1 MLTDIEI
8 AQSTK
13 MKPIS
18 DIALSIGIDEFEPYG
33 KYKAKIRYDD
43 FGPKKGKL
51 VLVTAMNP
59 TPLGEGKTT
68 MSIGLADGLRRIG
81 ENAVLALREPSLGPV
96 FGIKGGAAGGGYSQV
111 VPMEDI
117 NLHFTGDI
125 HAIESANNLLA
136 ALIDNHIFQGNDL
149 DIQNVTWR
157 RCMDMNDRQLRKI
170 ESGLGGKFNGV
181 PREDGFDITVA
192 SEVMAIFCLA
202 TNLDDLQARLGN
214 IIIGYNSNNEP
225 IRAKDLHAEGAMTA
239 LLKDAFNP
247 NLVQTLEGTPA
258 FIHGGP
264 FANIAHGCNSVVAT
278 KLAMSYGDWVVTEAG
293 FGADLG
299 AEKFLDIKCRQA
311 HLQPDVIA
319 IVATIKAL
327 KYNGGVPKDKV
338 REPNNE
344 ALIAGIAN
352 LRRHVYNMK
361 SYNIPVIVVIN
372 KFNTDTDDEIELVKD
387 NLPHVKIVTCT
398 SFADGSK
405 GSIEFAKAVRA
416 ACEDRTLRLS
426 LETIHCAQRYPYDIE
441 EPLTEKMHHLAARIY
456 GAKEVTFSAQAVEM
470 IQKIE
475 EMGYD
480 DLPICVAKTQ
490 YSFTDQPTDLGAPD
504 DFTMTVNEVRLSAG
518 AGFVVMICG
527 KMMTMPGLP
536 KVPAANNI
544 SVDENHQITG
554 LF

>member
-51 VLVTAMNP
+51 VLVTAMSP

-202 TNLDDLQARLGN
+202 TDLEDLQARLGN
-214 IIIGYNSNNEP
+214 IIIGYNSNNDP
-225 IRAKDLHAEGAMTA
+225 VRAKDLHAEGAMTA

-344 ALIAGIAN
+344 ALIAGIKN

-372 KFNTDTDDEIELVKD
+372 KFNTDTDDEIELLKD
-387 NLPHVKIVTCT
+387 NLSHVKIVTNT

-416 ACEDRTLRLS
+416 ACEDRTPRLS

-441 EPLTEKMHHLAARIY
+441 ESLTEKMRHLAARIY
-456 GAKEVTFSAQAVEM
+456 GAKEVTFSAKAVEM

>member
-18 DIALSIGIDEFEPYG
+18 DIALSIGINEFEPYG

-51 VLVTAMNP
+51 VLVTAMSP

-202 TNLDDLQARLGN
+202 TNLEDLQARLGN
-214 IIIGYNSNNEP
+214 IIIGYNSNNDP
-225 IRAKDLHAEGAMTA
+225 VRAKDLYAEGAMTA

-344 ALIAGIAN
+344 ALVAGIKN

-387 NLPHVKIVTCT
+387 NLPHVKIVTST

-416 ACEDRTLRLS
+416 ACEDRTPRLS

-441 EPLTEKMHHLAARIY
+441 ESLTEKMHHLATRIY
-456 GAKEVTFSAQAVEM
+456 GAKEVTFSAKAVEM
-470 IQKIE
+470 IQKIT
-475 EMGYD
+475 EMGYN

>member
-51 VLVTAMNP
+51 ILVTAMSP

-214 IIIGYNSNNEP
+214 IIIGYNSNNDP
-225 IRAKDLHAEGAMTA
+225 VRAKDLHAEGAMTA

-311 HLQPDVIA
+311 RLQPDVIA

-372 KFNTDTDDEIELVKD
+372 RFNTDTDAEIELVRD

-416 ACEDRTLRLS
+416 ACEDRTPRLS

-441 EPLTEKMHHLAARIY
+441 ESLTEKMHHLAARIY
-456 GAKEVTFSAQAVEM
+456 GAKEVTFSAKAVEM

-518 AGFVVMICG
+518 ASFVVMICG

>member
-51 VLVTAMNP
+51 VLITAMSP

-202 TNLDDLQARLGN
+202 TNLEDLQARLGN
-214 IIIGYNSNNEP
+214 IIIGYNNNNDP
-225 IRAKDLHAEGAMTA
+225 VRAKDLHAEGAMTA

-311 HLQPDVIA
+311 HLQPDAIA

-372 KFNTDTDDEIELVKD
+372 RFNTDTDAEIELVRD
-387 NLPHVKIVTCT
+387 NLPYVKIVTCT

-416 ACEDRTLRLS
+416 ACEDRTPRLS

-441 EPLTEKMHHLAARIY
+441 ESLTEKMHHLAARIY
-456 GAKEVTFSAQAVEM
+456 GAKEVTFSAKAVEM

>member
-1 MLTDIEI
+1 
-8 AQSTK
+8 
-13 MKPIS
+13 
-18 DIALSIGIDEFEPYG
+18 
-33 KYKAKIRYDD
+33 
-43 FGPKKGKL
+43 
-51 VLVTAMNP
+51 
-59 TPLGEGKTT
+59 
-68 MSIGLADGLRRIG
+68 
-81 ENAVLALREPSLGPV
+81 
-96 FGIKGGAAGGGYSQV
+96 
-111 VPMEDI
+111 
-117 NLHFTGDI
+117 
-125 HAIESANNLLA
+125 
-136 ALIDNHIFQGNDL
+136 
-149 DIQNVTWR
+149 
-157 RCMDMNDRQLRKI
+157 MNDRQLRKI

-214 IIIGYNSNNEP
+214 IIIGYNSNNDP
-225 IRAKDLHAEGAMTA
+225 VRAKDLHAEGAMTA

-311 HLQPDVIA
+311 RLQPDAIA

-344 ALIAGIAN
+344 ALVDGIAN

-372 KFNTDTDDEIELVKD
+372 RFNTDTDAEIELVRD

-405 GSIEFAKAVRA
+405 GSIEFAKAVRT
-416 ACEDRTLRLS
+416 ACEDRTPRLS

-441 EPLTEKMHHLAARIY
+441 ESLTEKMHHLAARIY
-456 GAKEVTFSAQAVEM
+456 GAKEVTFSAKAVEM
-470 IQKIE
+470 IQKIK

>member
-18 DIALSIGIDEFEPYG
+18 DIALSVGIDEYEPYG
-33 KYKAKIRYDD
+33 FYKAKVKYDN
-43 FGPKKGKL
+43 FGVKKGKL
-51 VLVTAMNP
+51 VLVTAMSP

-136 ALIDNHIFQGNDL
+136 ALIDNHIFQGNEL
-149 DIQNVTWR
+149 DIQKVTWR

-170 ESGLGGKFNGV
+170 QSGLGGKFSGV
-181 PREDGFDITVA
+181 PRDDGFDITVA

-202 TNLDDLQARLGN
+202 TDLDDLKTRLGN
-214 IIIGYNSNNEP
+214 IIIGYNGNNDP
-225 IRAKDLHAEGAMTA
+225 VRASDLHAEGAMTA
-239 LLKDAFNP
+239 LLRDAFNP

-278 KLAMSYGDWVVTEAG
+278 KLAMSYGDYVVTEAG

-311 HLQPDVIA
+311 RLQPDAIA
-319 IVATIKAL
+319 IVATIKTL
-327 KYNGGVPKDKV
+327 KYNSGVPKDKV
-338 REPNNE
+338 RESNDE
-344 ALIAGIAN
+344 ALVAGIAN

-372 KFNTDTDDEIELVKD
+372 RFNTDTDAEIELVRD

-416 ACEDRTLRLS
+416 ACEDRTPRLS
-426 LETIHCAQRYPYDIE
+426 LETVHCGRKYPYDIE
-441 EPLTEKMHHLAARIY
+441 SPLIGKMFHLAANIY
-456 GAKEVTFSAQAVEM
+456 GAKDVYFTTEAVEM
-470 IQKIE
+470 IQKIK

-490 YSFTDQPTDLGAPD
+490 YSFTDQPTELGAPEG
-504 DFTMTVNEVRLSAG
+504 FTMTVSEVRLSAG
-518 AGFVVMICG
+518 AGFIVMICG

-536 KVPAANNI
+536 KTPAANNI

>member
-51 VLVTAMNP
+51 VLVTAMSP

-214 IIIGYNSNNEP
+214 IIIGYNSNNDP
-225 IRAKDLHAEGAMTA
+225 VRAKDLHAEGAMTA

-372 KFNTDTDDEIELVKD
+372 KFNTDTDDEIELLKD
-387 NLPHVKIVTCT
+387 NLSHVKIVTNT

-416 ACEDRTLRLS
+416 ACEDCTPRLS

-441 EPLTEKMHHLAARIY
+441 ESLTEKMHHLAARIY
-456 GAKEVTFSAQAVEM
+456 GAKEVTFSAKAVEM

>member
-51 VLVTAMNP
+51 VLVTAMSP

-214 IIIGYNSNNEP
+214 IIIGYNSNNDP
-225 IRAKDLHAEGAMTA
+225 VRAKDLHAEGAMTA

-311 HLQPDVIA
+311 RLQPDVIA

-344 ALIAGIAN
+344 ALVAGIAN

-372 KFNTDTDDEIELVKD
+372 RFNTDTDAEIELVRD

-405 GSIEFAKAVRA
+405 GSIEFAKTVRA
-416 ACEDRTLRLS
+416 ACEDHTPRLS

-441 EPLTEKMHHLAARIY
+441 ESLTEKMHHLAARIY
-456 GAKEVTFSAQAVEM
+456 GAKEVTFSAKAVEM
-470 IQKIE
+470 IQKIK
-475 EMGYD
+475 EMGYN

>member
-51 VLVTAMNP
+51 VLVTAMSP

-202 TNLDDLQARLGN
+202 TNLEDLQARLGN

-311 HLQPDVIA
+311 RLQPDAIA

-344 ALIAGIAN
+344 ALVDGIAN

-372 KFNTDTDDEIELVKD
+372 RFNTDTDAEIELVRD

-398 SFADGSK
+398 SFADGGK

-416 ACEDRTLRLS
+416 ACEDRTPRLS

-441 EPLTEKMHHLAARIY
+441 ESLTEKMHHLAARIY
-456 GAKEVTFSAQAVEM
+456 GAKEVTFSAKAVEM

>member
-51 VLVTAMNP
+51 VLVTAMSP

-81 ENAVLALREPSLGPV
+81 ENVVLALREPSLGPV

-202 TNLDDLQARLGN
+202 TDLEDLQTRLGN
-214 IIIGYNSNNEP
+214 IIIGYNSNNNP
-225 IRAKDLHAEGAMTA
+225 VRAKDLHAEGAMTA

-311 HLQPDVIA
+311 RLQPDVIA

-344 ALIAGIAN
+344 ALVAGIAN

-372 KFNTDTDDEIELVKD
+372 RFNTDTDDEIELVKD
-387 NLPHVKIVTCT
+387 NLPHVKIVTNT

-405 GSIEFAKAVRA
+405 GSVEFAKAVRA
-416 ACEDRTLRLS
+416 ACENRTPRLS
-426 LETIHCAQRYPYDIE
+426 LETIHCAQKYPYDIE
-441 EPLTEKMHHLAARIY
+441 ESLTEKMYRLATRIY
-456 GAKEVTFSAQAVEM
+456 GAKEVTFSAKAIEM
-470 IQKIE
+470 IQKIK

-490 YSFTDQPTDLGAPD
+490 YSFTDQPAELGAPD

>member
-51 VLVTAMNP
+51 VLVTAMSP

-214 IIIGYNSNNEP
+214 IIIGYNSNNDP
-225 IRAKDLHAEGAMTA
+225 VRAKDLHAEGAMTA

-387 NLPHVKIVTCT
+387 NLSHVKIVTCT

-416 ACEDRTLRLS
+416 ACEDRTPRLS

-441 EPLTEKMHHLAARIY
+441 ESLTEKMHHLAARIY
-456 GAKEVTFSAQAVEM
+456 GAKEVTFSAKAVEM
-470 IQKIE
+470 IQKIK

>member
-51 VLVTAMNP
+51 VLVTAMSP

-214 IIIGYNSNNEP
+214 IIIGYNSNNDP
-225 IRAKDLHAEGAMTA
+225 VRAKDLHAEGAMTA

-372 KFNTDTDDEIELVKD
+372 KFNTDTDDEIELVKN

-416 ACEDRTLRLS
+416 ACEDRTPRLS

-441 EPLTEKMHHLAARIY
+441 ESLTEKMHHLAARIY
-456 GAKEVTFSAQAVEM
+456 GAKEVTFSAKAVEM
-470 IQKIE
+470 IQKIK

>member
-51 VLVTAMNP
+51 VLVTAMSP

-387 NLPHVKIVTCT
+387 NLSHVKIVTCT

-416 ACEDRTLRLS
+416 ACEDRTPRLS

-441 EPLTEKMHHLAARIY
+441 ESLTEKMHHLAARIY
-456 GAKEVTFSAQAVEM
+456 GAKEVTFSAKAVEM
-470 IQKIE
+470 IQKIK

>member
-51 VLVTAMNP
+51 VLVTAMSP

-202 TNLDDLQARLGN
+202 TNLDDLQVRLGN
-214 IIIGYNSNNEP
+214 IIIGYNSNNDP
-225 IRAKDLHAEGAMTA
+225 VRAKDLHAEGAMTA

-416 ACEDRTLRLS
+416 ACEDRTPRLS

-441 EPLTEKMHHLAARIY
+441 ESLTEKMHHLAARIY
-456 GAKEVTFSAQAVEM
+456 GAKEVTFSAKAVEM
-470 IQKIE
+470 IQKIK